1 VKAAPEIQ
9 RRLLDLQAVDTR
21 VQQIDH
27 ARRTLP
33 QHAALEEAS
42 TRLQEASDE
51 VVRVETML
59 SDIGREATRAE
70 GDVQQVRDRA
80 ARDQQKLEAGTGMT
94 SRDLTALQGELE
106 SLARRQSELEDIE
119 LEVMERQEAAQERL
133 TEAGAAKDE
142 ASALVARITSER
154 DAALAELDAE
164 RASVLAPR
172 EELVAGVE
180 EPLLALYDRLRESS
194 GGLAAAELLH
204 GRCGGCRLELNP
216 VDLTAIEKAAPDEV
230 VRCEECGRILVRTGA
245 DTAA

>member
-1 VKAAPEIQ
+1 MKAAPESQ
-9 RRLLDLQAVDTR
+9 RRLLDLQALDTR

-27 ARRTLP
+27 ARRSLP

-42 TRLQEASDE
+42 TRLQQASDE

-80 ARDQQKLEAGTGMT
+80 ARDQQRLEAGAGMT

-106 SLARRQSELEDIE
+106 SLARRQRELEDIE

-133 TEAGAAKDE
+133 TEAGAAKEE
-142 ASALVARITSER
+142 ASAEVERITGER

-164 RASVLAPR
+164 RTKVLAPR
-172 EELVAGVE
+172 EELVAEVE
-180 EPLLALYDRLRESS
+180 EPLLTLYDRLRESS

-216 VDLTAIEKAAPDEV
+216 VDLSAIEKAAPDQV

>member
-1 VKAAPEIQ
+1 MKAAPEIQ

-133 TEAGAAKDE
+133 TEAGAAKEE

>member
-1 VKAAPEIQ
+1 MKAAPESQ
-9 RRLLDLQAVDTR
+9 RRLLDLQALDTR

-27 ARRTLP
+27 ARRSLP

-42 TRLQEASDE
+42 TRLQQASDE

-80 ARDQQKLEAGTGMT
+80 ARDQQRLEAGAGMT

-106 SLARRQSELEDIE
+106 SLARRQRELEDIE

-133 TEAGAAKDE
+133 TEAGAAKEE
-142 ASALVARITSER
+142 ASAEVERITGER

-164 RASVLAPR
+164 RTKVLAPR
-172 EELVAGVE
+172 GELVAEVE
-180 EPLLALYDRLRESS
+180 EPLLTLYDRLRESS

-216 VDLTAIEKAAPDEV
+216 VDLSAIEKAAPDQV

-245 DTAA
+245 DTAT